1 MISCIALD
9 DEPLALEV
17 IDSFCG
23 RIEGIQLSKT
33 FTSAAEAAAY
43 LRKHPVDLIFL
54 DIQMPDIN
62 GIDFYKGLESAPLL
76 ILTTAY
82 PEFAVEGFN
91 INAVDFLLKPI
102 SFARFEQAVKKAK
115 DTFSVSQNSPQS
127 ENRYLMVRSEYSLV
141 KIPYAEIL
149 YIETLDD
156 YIKIHQEG
164 RKMVLTIMSLRKAM
178 EKLPAGEFVRVHR
191 SFVVPMK
198 RITGVRGKIIFLGE
212 TEIPIGKNYE
222 KDFFEAWEKGGV

>member
-17 IDSFCG
+17 IESFCNRLG
-23 RIEGIQLSKT
+23 EVELKKS
-33 FTSAAEAAAY
+33 FTSASDAAAY
-43 LRKHPVDLIFL
+43 LRKHPVDLMFL

-62 GIDFYKGLESAPLL
+62 GIDFYKGLETAPLL

-102 SFARFEQAVKKAK
+102 SFARFEQAVKKAMESLSL
-115 DTFSVSQNSPQS
+115 TRLNAQS

-141 KIPYAEIL
+141 KIPYSEIL
-149 YIETLDD
+149 FIETLDD

-164 RKMVLTIMSLRKAM
+164 KKMVLTIMSLKKAM
-178 EKLPAGEFVRVHR
+178 DKLPPGEFIRVHR

-198 RITGVRGKIIFLGE
+198 RITGVRGKIISLGDV
-212 TEIPIGKNYE
+212 EIPIGKNYE
-222 KDFFEAWEKGGV
+222 KEFFETWEKGEV

>member
-17 IDSFCG
+17 LESFCS
-23 RIEGIQLSKT
+23 RLEGLELKKT
-33 FTSAAEAAAY
+33 FTNASEASAY
-43 LRKHPVDLIFL
+43 LRKHPVDLMFL

-62 GIDFYKGLESAPLL
+62 GIDFYKGLETAPLL
-76 ILTTAY
+76 ILTTAF

-115 DTFSVSQNSPQS
+115 ETFSVSRQSPQS

-164 RKMVLTIMSLRKAM
+164 KKMVLTIMSLKKAM
-178 EKLPAGEFVRVHR
+178 DKLPPGEFIRVHR

-198 RITGVRGKIIFLGE
+198 RISGVRGKVIYLDEI
-212 TEIPIGKNYE
+212 EIPIGKNFE
-222 KDFFEAWEKGGV
+222 KEFFEVWEKGVR